1 MTAVYAPGR
10 DRPPPSGTRD
20 GSSYS
25 PSRGA
30 GGVFAEYLQGFTPKY
45 AVNRGYRSDLFR
57 NTLARLFVRV
67 DASEMNLFLA
77 SIADVH
83 TQNQLAPRI
92 AGDPT
97 QRQRNRTRGG
107 AGSQDA
113 QVRANQ
119 TFATNG
125 YLDFFISQASMPL
138 QEKVDIKDT
147 LADNYVAFFF
157 GQQPP
162 VWSFSGWL
170 MNTVQDDQATN
181 FLRLYLEVLRG
192 TQLARRQK
200 IINLKIDSYVITGA
214 MLSVSPTLN
223 AASEICVPFA
233 FQLLVKRID
242 FVNYTAGWVPTRAFT
257 PFAAD
262 PNAIPYDGRA
272 RSSGARFAIAG
283 RLPPDTEEVAPVPNR
298 SEDPRVSQAPPTND
312 ALLAALPILSGR
324 ANGVQP
330 PASNAASTNPN
341 LLRALGVLS
350 GRADP
355 VSLSSGPVNPAASVY
370 STQPET
376 VNYTPNVNTSPIGP
390 AVSR

>member
-10 DRPPPSGTRD
+10 DRPPASGVGG

-57 NTLARLFVRV
+57 NTLARMFVRV

-97 QRQRNRTRGG
+97 PRQRNRTRGG

-138 QEKVDIKDT
+138 QEKVDVKDT

-162 VWSFSGWL
+162 VWSFTGWL
-170 MNTVQDDQATN
+170 MNTVQDDQTTN
-181 FLRLYLEVLRG
+181 FLRLYLEILRG

-214 MLSVSPTLN
+214 MMSVSPTLN
-223 AASEICVPFA
+223 AASEIFVPFA

-242 FVNYTAGWVPTRAFT
+242 FVNYTVGWVPTRAFT

-272 RSSGARFAIAG
+272 RSSGARLAIAG
-283 RLPPDTEEVAPVPNR
+283 RIPPDTEEVAPVPNR
-298 SEDPRVSQAPPTND
+298 SEDPRVNQAPVTADPL
-312 ALLAALPILSGR
+312 ASIPPLLRRPDPNAPQPAQSFVDSL
-324 ANGVQP
+324 ANGVPGLAQSSTVRVP
-330 PASNAASTNPN
+330 LRDPQAAE
-341 LLRALGVLS
+341 A
-350 GRADP
+350 P
-355 VSLSSGPVNPAASVY
+355 VYGP
-370 STQPET
+370 QPET
-376 VNYTPNVNTSPIGP
+376 LNYTPNSQNSSRAQPP
-390 AVSR
+390 VSR

>member
-1 MTAVYAPGR
+1 MTTIYAPGR
-10 DRPPPSGTRD
+10 DRPPSSGSRGGT
-20 GSSYS
+20 SYS

-45 AVNRGYRSDLFR
+45 AVNRGFRSDLFR
-57 NTLARLFVRV
+57 NTLARIFVRV

-83 TQNQLAPRI
+83 TQQQLAPRI

-107 AGSQDA
+107 AGAQDSH
-113 QVRANQ
+113 VRANQ

-162 VWSFSGWL
+162 VWSFTGWL
-170 MNTVQDDQATN
+170 LNTVQDDQTTN
-181 FLRLYLEVLRG
+181 FLRLYLEILRG

-214 MLSVSPTLN
+214 MIGVSFTLN
-223 AASEICVPFA
+223 AASEIYVPFA

-242 FVNYTAGWVPTRAFT
+242 FVNYTIGWVPTRVFT

-262 PNAIPYDGRA
+262 PNAIPYDGRP
-272 RSSGARFAIAG
+272 RNSGARIAIAG
-283 RLPPDTEEVAPVPNR
+283 RIPPDTEEVTPVPDR
-298 SEDPRVSQAPPTND
+298 TVDPRVNQAAVSSDPLASVPPLLRRLDPND
-312 ALLAALPILSGR
+312 PSLNQSYVESVINGIPGLAQSSTVRVPLRDP
-324 ANGVQP
+324 QP
-330 PASNAASTNPN
+330 PE
-341 LLRALGVLS
+341 
-350 GRADP
+350 
-355 VSLSSGPVNPAASVY
+355 ASVY
-370 STQPET
+370 SSQPET
-376 VNYTPNVNTSPIGP
+376 LNYTPIDQNQSRMPLP
-390 AVSR
+390 VSR

>member
-10 DRPPPSGTRD
+10 DRPPSSGVGG

-45 AVNRGYRSDLFR
+45 AANRGYRSDLFR
-57 NTLARLFVRV
+57 NTLARMFVRV

-77 SIADVH
+77 SISDAH

-138 QEKVDIKDT
+138 QEKVDVKDT

-162 VWSFSGWL
+162 VWSFTGWL

-181 FLRLYLEVLRG
+181 FLRLYLEILRG

-214 MLSVSPTLN
+214 MTGISPTLN
-223 AASEICVPFA
+223 ANSEIYVPFA
-233 FQLLVKRID
+233 FQLLVKRVD
-242 FVNYTAGWVPTRAFT
+242 FVNYTRGWVPTRAFT

-272 RSSGARFAIAG
+272 RNSGARLAIAG
-283 RLPPDTEEVAPVPNR
+283 RVPPNTEEVAPVPNR
-298 SEDPRVSQAPPTND
+298 SEDSRVNQAPISADP
-312 ALLAALPILSGR
+312 LAS
-324 ANGVQP
+324 VP
-330 PASNAASTNPN
+330 P
-341 LLRALGVLS
+341 LLR
-350 GRADP
+350 RTDP
-355 VSLSSGPVNPAASVY
+355 NAPQPAQSFVDSLSNGLPGQAQSSTVRVPLRDPQTPEAPVYSSQPETLNY
-370 STQPET
+370 STQTNQSRAQPL
-376 VNYTPNVNTSPIGP
+376 
-390 AVSR
+390 VSR

>member
-10 DRPPPSGTRD
+10 DRPPTSGTGR
-20 GSSYS
+20 SSS
-25 PSRGA
+25 TPASGA
-30 GGVFAEYLQGFTPKY
+30 RGVFAEYLQGFTPKY
-45 AVNRGYRSDLFR
+45 AVNRGFRSDLFR

-67 DASEMNLFLA
+67 DTDEMNLFLA
-77 SIADVH
+77 SVADPH
-83 TQNQLAPRI
+83 TQNQLVPRL

-97 QRQRNRTRGG
+97 RRQPNRTSGG
-107 AGSQDA
+107 AAAQDA
-113 QVRANQ
+113 QIRSNQ

-138 QEKVDIKDT
+138 QEKVSIQET

-162 VWSFSGWL
+162 VWSFTGWL

-181 FLRLYLEVLRG
+181 FLRLYLQILRG

-214 MLSVSPTLN
+214 MLGVSPQLN
-223 AASEICVPFA
+223 AASEIYVPFA

-242 FVNYTAGWVPTRAFT
+242 FVNYTVGWIPTRSFT

-272 RSSGARFAIAG
+272 RSSGARLAIAG
-283 RLPPDTEEVAPVPNR
+283 RIPPDTEEVGPTPNR
-298 SEDPRVSQAPPTND
+298 SEDTRVHEAPVTADPLASVPASLRRQQAAAGNAPPSFVGAQEYESNTVRVPLRQPE
-312 ALLAALPILSGR
+312 AGPAPIY
-324 ANGVQP
+324 
-330 PASNAASTNPN
+330 
-341 LLRALGVLS
+341 
-350 GRADP
+350 
-355 VSLSSGPVNPAASVY
+355 SS
-370 STQPET
+370 QPET
-376 VNYTPNVNTSPIGP
+376 VNYSN
-390 AVSR
+390 AVEFNGTR